1 MALYVRTSRRNL
13 INLLILLCGDIESC
27 PGPQT
32 DEVRDVPRLN
42 TLLNQ
47 SGMKI
52 FHQNVRGLFSN
63 RVYISELFENFK
75 GIDILALSE
84 THITKEDPE
93 SFFEVPGYTFVSN
106 YRKKGKG
113 GGVAAYI
120 SNNVA
125 WERRHD
131 LENEVTESIWIE
143 IILKH
148 TKNIPI
154 GIFYRPPDSS
164 KYLHR
169 DFNNTF
175 NEVLSSV
182 SSEPCESIVLGDF
195 NVNYSVPG
203 DNPEFKAIMNLYSF
217 KQMINKPTRI
227 SGSTKTLIDIIATNN
242 PVSIKTTDVFPLSIG
257 DHDMIGC
264 VRKINSTKFKPRTVT
279 CRDYKSYNQRQMNNE
294 LKLIDWSYV
303 YNNSNVNSAWIYMK
317 TIMMMMMMMS
327 VY

>member
-1 MALYVRTSRRNL
+1 MKCTMRDGMRARKMDVLRGALLFLLIFVNFQVKKCAFLGPDIVGLTITGNEVFLNNETYILSSLWQGNGGNRVLYVRTLRRNL

-32 DEVRDVPRLN
+32 DEVRDVPRRN

-47 SGMKI
+47 SGMNI

-75 GIDILALSE
+75 GIDVLALSE
-84 THITKEDPE
+84 THIT
-93 SFFEVPGYTFVSN
+93 SFFKIPSYTFVSN

-120 SNNVA
+120 SSNIA
-125 WERRHD
+125 SERRHD

-148 TKNIPI
+148 TKNILI

-182 SSEPCESIVLGDF
+182 SSEPCESIVIGDF
-195 NVNYSVPG
+195 NINYSVPG
-203 DNPEFKAIMNLYSF
+203 DNPKFKAIMNLYSF
-217 KQMINKPTRI
+217 KQMINKPTQV
-227 SGSTKTLIDIIATNN
+227 SGLTKTLT
-242 PVSIKTTDVFPLSIG
+242 L
-257 DHDMIGC
+257 
-264 VRKINSTKFKPRTVT
+264 
-279 CRDYKSYNQRQMNNE
+279 
-294 LKLIDWSYV
+294 
-303 YNNSNVNSAWIYMK
+303 
-317 TIMMMMMMMS
+317 
-327 VY
+327 